1 MQKLIQETVQ
11 YTTPDK
17 VDQNDKTGLLEK
29 EETAGENTGST
40 SSGNGGAAGADATQI
55 HPLYGPDST
64 QAGSDTYSNNSA
76 VREWLYNSTKN
87 SARSIRVFWKIQ
99 Q

>member
-55 HPLYGPDST
+55 HPRYTGPDRHTGRFRYIFQQQRSKRV
-64 QAGSDTYSNNSA
+64 A
-76 VREWLYNSTKN
+76 V
-87 SARSIRVFWKIQ
+87 
-99 Q
+99 